1 MQLTLKTRGVSPSH
15 IFSGE
20 RRGST
25 GKVQVFS
32 FVSFTWHEFW
42 IWLSSFHS
50 FTYLSNGFSSLIFS
64 SIFSK
69 IEGRRRGR
77 QRMRWLNGITDSM
90 DMNLSKLWELVMDRE
105 AWCAA
110 VHGVAELDTTER
122 LNWTELNPACKLG
135 HKISRASFLKFTW
148 IKILTS
154 MLYVLLLLSLFSRAW
169 LCATP

>member
-42 IWLSSFHS
+42 ICLSSFHS

-90 DMNLSKLWELVMDRE
+90 DMNLSKLWETLEYMK
-105 AWCAA
+105 AWHAA
-110 VHGVAELDTTER
+110 IQGVAKNRTQLSDWTTRTIMYQKNSACQLKKGTMWDWRVLFGTKWR
-122 LNWTELNPACKLG
+122 LQPRRQHL
-135 HKISRASFLKFTW
+135 R
-148 IKILTS
+148 
-154 MLYVLLLLSLFSRAW
+154 
-169 LCATP
+169 